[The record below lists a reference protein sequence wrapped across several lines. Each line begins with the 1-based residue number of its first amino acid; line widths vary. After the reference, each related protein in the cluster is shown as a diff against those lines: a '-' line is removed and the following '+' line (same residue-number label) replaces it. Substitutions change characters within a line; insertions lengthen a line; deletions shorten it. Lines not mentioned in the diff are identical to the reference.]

1 MAAKNM
7 TELGKSL
14 MNLTLGNKWVDMLK
28 DPNETFYH
36 EEEEPGIE
44 LPKPALD
51 VSQELSNEL

>member
-7 TELGKSL
+7 NELGKSL

-36 EEEEPGIE
+36 EEEEPGTE
-44 LPKPALD
+44 LPKPALEG
-51 VSQELSNEL
+51 SQE